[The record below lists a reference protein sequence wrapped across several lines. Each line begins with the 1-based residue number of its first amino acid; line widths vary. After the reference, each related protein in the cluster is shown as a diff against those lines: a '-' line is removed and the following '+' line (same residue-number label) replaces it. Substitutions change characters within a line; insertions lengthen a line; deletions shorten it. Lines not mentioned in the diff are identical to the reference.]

1 MLEKHTG
8 DRISIFRDMW
18 RNIFMIA
25 SERRA
30 VFSLGLLYAS
40 RMLGLF
46 MVLPVFMIYGQTLEQ
61 ANEVLLGLAI
71 GAYGL
76 SQAIFQIPFGTL
88 SDRYGRKTLIFVGLL
103 IFFCGSVLAASS
115 ENIYG
120 VILGRFLQGAG
131 AIASVLMALLSD
143 LTSFESRTKAMAM
156 IGMSI
161 GISFT
166 AALIIGPLIAASFGL
181 QGIFWLTAVFAVLG
195 MVCLYFL
202 VPTPLTLTKDRNS
215 RIFKDQIMAVL
226 QNSELVKLDFGIF
239 TLHLCL
245 TALFIAIPI
254 SLQQRMSIPGD
265 EHWLIYLTV
274 MVFSFFAMVPFIIYG
289 EKKQQMRRTFLF
301 AISLLM
307 LSAFSFILTQETFSY
322 FWCSLF
328 FYFMAFNLLEA
339 SLPSLVSKLAPAASK
354 GTAMGVYST
363 TQFLGAFV
371 GGVSG
376 GWLLSQFGEKG
387 VYLLV
392 GCVCCLWLVFAWRM
406 KNPSNETGVTLHLSK
421 LIDANKTH
429 ISQALN
435 RVLGVEEVVLIVED
449 QVAYLKVRKTE
460 FDQQQ
465 LDDLMACY
473 R

>member
-1 MLEKHTG
+1 
-8 DRISIFRDMW
+8 
-18 RNIFMIA
+18 MIA

-30 VFSLGLLYAS
+30 IFSLGLLYAS

-46 MVLPVFMIYGQTLEQ
+46 MVLPVFVIYGQQLEQ
-61 ANEVLLGLAI
+61 ANEVLIGLAI

-76 SQAIFQIPFGTL
+76 SQAIFQIPFGSL
-88 SDRYGRKTLIFVGLL
+88 SDKYGRKKLIFIGLV
-103 IFFCGSVLAASS
+103 IFFLGSVLAASS

-120 VILGRFLQGAG
+120 MILGRFLQGAG

-161 GISFT
+161 GVSFT
-166 AALIIGPLIAASFGL
+166 AALIIGPLVAASFGL
-181 QGIFWLTAVFAVLG
+181 QGIFWLTALFAILG
-195 MVCLYFL
+195 MFCLYFL
-202 VPTPLTLTKDRNS
+202 VPTPLTITKDRNT
-215 RIFKDQIMAVL
+215 RIFKDQIIDVL
-226 QNSELVKLDFGIF
+226 KNPELIKLDIGIF
-239 TLHLCL
+239 SLHLCL
-245 TALFIAIPI
+245 TAVFIAVPI
-254 SLQQRMSIPGD
+254 TLQQKLHLPGQ
-265 EHWLIYLTV
+265 EHWLVYLTV

-289 EKKQQMRRTFLF
+289 EKKQQMKRTFLF

-307 LSAFSFILTQETFSY
+307 LSAFSFIITQGSFAY

-363 TQFLGAFV
+363 AQFLGAFV

-376 GWLLSQFGEKG
+376 GWLLSRFHEVG
-387 VYLLV
+387 VYVLV
-392 GCVCCLWLVFAWRM
+392 GCVCFIWLLIAKLM
-406 KNPSNETGVTLHLSK
+406 KNPTNETGMTLRFSK
-421 LIDANKTH
+421 MLESNKVD
-429 ISQALN
+429 ISNALN
-435 RVLGVEEVVLIVED
+435 KIPGIEEVVLILED
-449 QVAYLKVRKTE
+449 QIAYLKVHKSE
-460 FDQQQ
+460 LDQQQ
-465 LDDLMACY
+465 LEEVMASY

>member
-1 MLEKHTG
+1 MVLECAFF
-8 DRISIFRDMW
+8 DRYGFIL
-18 RNIFMIA
+18 FMIA

-46 MVLPVFMIYGQTLEQ
+46 MVLPVFMIYGQNLEQ
-61 ANEVLLGLAI
+61 SNEMLLGLAI

-76 SQAIFQIPFGTL
+76 SQAVFQIPFGSL
-88 SDRYGRKTLIFVGLL
+88 SDKYGRKPLIFIGLL
-103 IFFCGSVLAASS
+103 VFFLGSVLAASADH
-115 ENIYG
+115 IYG

-166 AALIIGPLIAASFGL
+166 AALIIGPLVAASFGL
-181 QGIFWLTAVFAVLG
+181 QGIFWLTALFAVLG
-195 MVCLYFL
+195 MLCLFFL
-202 VPTPLTLTKDRNS
+202 VPSPLSITKDRNT
-215 RIFKDQIMAVL
+215 RIFKDQIKDVL
-226 QNSELVKLDFGIF
+226 QNSELLKLDFGIF
-239 TLHLCL
+239 ALHLCL
-245 TALFIAIPI
+245 TALFIAVPI
-254 SLQQRMSIPGD
+254 TLQQKLGLPGE
-265 EHWLIYLTV
+265 EHWLVYLTV
-274 MVFSFFAMVPFIIYG
+274 MVLSFFAMVPFIIYG
-289 EKKQQMRRTFLF
+289 EKKQQMKKTFLF

-307 LSAFSFILTQETFSY
+307 LSGLSFILTQSSFNY

-371 GGVSG
+371 GGVLG
-376 GWLLSQFGEKG
+376 GWLLSLFGENG

-392 GCVCCLWLVFAWRM
+392 GITCFVWLIFARMM
-406 KNPSNETGVTLHLSK
+406 KNPSNETGMTLRLTK
-421 LIDANKTH
+421 LIDANKIQ
-429 ISQALN
+429 ISHALTN
-435 RVLGVEEVVLIVED
+435 IPGIEEVVLIVED
-449 QVAYLKVRKTE
+449 QVAYLKVKKTE
-460 FDQQQ
+460 LDQQQ
-465 LDDLMACY
+465 LDDLMECY

>member
-1 MLEKHTG
+1 
-8 DRISIFRDMW
+8 
-18 RNIFMIA
+18 MIA

-46 MVLPVFMIYGQTLEQ
+46 MVLPVFMIYGQNLEQ
-61 ANEVLLGLAI
+61 ANEILLGLAI

-76 SQAIFQIPFGTL
+76 SQAVFQIPFGAL
-88 SDRYGRKTLIFVGLL
+88 SDRYGRKTLIYIGLL
-103 IFFCGSVLAASS
+103 IFFLGSVLAASS
-115 ENIYG
+115 DNIYG

-166 AALIIGPLIAASFGL
+166 AALIIGPLVAASFGL
-181 QGIFWLTAVFAVLG
+181 EGIFWLTAIFAVLG
-195 MVCLYFL
+195 MLCLYFL
-202 VPTPLTLTKDRNS
+202 VPNPLSLTKDRNT
-215 RIFKDQIMAVL
+215 RIFKDQIKDVL
-226 QNSELVKLDFGIF
+226 KNPELIKLDFGVF
-239 TLHLCL
+239 ALHLCL
-245 TALFIAIPI
+245 TALFIAVPI
-254 SLQQRMSIPGD
+254 SLQQKLGMPGE
-265 EHWLIYLTV
+265 EHWLVYLTV

-289 EKKQQMRRTFLF
+289 EKKQQMKKVFLF

-307 LSAFSFILTQETFSY
+307 LSGVSFIFTQVDFSY

-376 GWLLSQFGEKG
+376 GWLLSRFGEDG
-387 VYLLV
+387 VYALV
-392 GCVCCLWLVFAWRM
+392 GVMCFVWLLFARMM
-406 KNPSNETGVTLHLSK
+406 KNPINETGLTLQLSK
-421 LIDANKTH
+421 MEDSNKIQ

-435 RVLGVEEVVLIVED
+435 NFPGIEEVVLIVQD
-449 QVAYLKVRKTE
+449 KVAYLKVQKTE
-460 FDQQQ
+460 LDQQQ
-465 LDDLMACY
+465 LDDLMECY

>member
-1 MLEKHTG
+1 MLIFDRCG
-8 DRISIFRDMW
+8 DILL
-18 RNIFMIA
+18 MIA

-46 MVLPVFMIYGQTLEQ
+46 MVLPVFMIYGQNLEQ

-76 SQAIFQIPFGTL
+76 SQAVFQIPFGSL
-88 SDRYGRKTLIFVGLL
+88 SDKYGRKPLIFIGLL
-103 IFFCGSVLAASS
+103 IFFLGSVLAAISD
-115 ENIYG
+115 NIYG

-181 QGIFWLTAVFAVLG
+181 QGIFWLTALFAVLG
-195 MVCLYFL
+195 MLCLYFL
-202 VPTPLTLTKDRNS
+202 VPSPLTLTKDRNT
-215 RIFKDQIMAVL
+215 RIFKDQIRDVL
-226 QNSELVKLDFGIF
+226 RNPELIKLDFGIF
-239 TLHLCL
+239 VLHLCL
-245 TALFIAIPI
+245 TASFIAVPI
-254 SLQQRMSIPGD
+254 TLSQKLGMPGE
-265 EHWLIYLTV
+265 EHWLVYLTV

-289 EKKQQMRRTFLF
+289 EKKQQMKKTFLF

-307 LSAFSFILTQETFSY
+307 LSGISFIVTQAEFNY

-371 GGVSG
+371 GGVAG
-376 GWLLSQFGEKG
+376 GWLLSEFGENG
-387 VYLLV
+387 VYILV
-392 GCVCCLWLVFAWRM
+392 GVMCFIWLLFARMM
-406 KNPSNETGVTLHLSK
+406 KNPTNETGMTLFLSK
-421 LIDANKTH
+421 MVGDNKIQ

-435 RVLGVEEVVLIVED
+435 NVPGIEEVVLIVED
-449 QVAYLKVRKTE
+449 QVAYLKVQKSGL
-460 FDQQQ
+460 DQQR
-465 LDDLMACY
+465 LDDLMECY